1 MNDIKDQGNEL
12 IQLPV
17 CYIGW
22 ISEKDPEPY
31 LESTVN
37 TPIYQ
42 TLDREALLCTINVL
56 NQGLESVRII
66 GGTALFLNG
75 SLNG

>member
-1 MNDIKDQGNEL
+1 MNDIKDQGAEL

-22 ISEKDPEPY
+22 IAWKDPEPY

-37 TPIYQ
+37 TPIYHS
-42 TLDREALLCTINVL
+42 LDRESLLCTINVL
-56 NQGLESVRII
+56 NNGSEAARIL
-66 GGTALFLNG
+66 GGTAMFLVG
-75 SLNG
+75 AVAG